1 MFKLL
6 EKEFGIDQGELDEI
20 RAVALSI
27 HAIHNARGMPETV
40 YHYTSCAG
48 LMGIIDTGKLR
59 ASHIAFMNDAKEY
72 AYGAELLS
80 RVITDKMQG
89 PSQREGII
97 EVIYKFIQP
106 DSYSIAHYMPC
117 FVFCFTSKRDDL
129 SQWRA
134 YGRGEGGFAI
144 GFDTA
149 KLLQAFDGRLCY
161 ASYVLY
167 DPQHQ
172 YEYAEMLVE
181 KTLELYNRHTSRHTG
196 DDAYSDRWYEAWRA
210 VASCLAPLVK
220 YPAFTEED
228 EWRIVYI
235 PSHPGE
241 FHFHE
246 NQKSMRP
253 FVEIDIDSDALIRE
267 VLVGPG
273 PSKDLNKIALDMLLG
288 KKRITVCD
296 IAISQIP
303 YRVA

>member
-6 EKEFGIDQGELDEI
+6 EKDFRINQRELDEI
-20 RAVALSI
+20 REVALSI
-27 HAIHNARGMPETV
+27 HAIHNARGIPATV
-40 YHYTSCAG
+40 YHYTTCAG
-48 LMGIIDTGKLR
+48 LMGILDTGKLR

-89 PSQREGII
+89 PSHRQGII
-97 EVIYKFIQP
+97 EVIYKFIRP
-106 DSYSIAHYMPC
+106 DSFSVAHYMPC

-149 KLLQAFDGRLCY
+149 RLLDVFDGRLCY
-161 ASYVLY
+161 PSYVVY
-167 DPQHQ
+167 DPQQQ
-172 YEYAEMLVE
+172 YDYAELLVE
-181 KTLELYNRHTSRHTG
+181 KTLELYNRHSNLHS
-196 DDAYSDRWYEAWRA
+196 DDDTYSERWYEAWRA
-210 VASCLAPLVK
+210 VAACLAPLVK
-220 YPAFTEED
+220 YPAFVEED

-235 PSHPGE
+235 PSNPGE

-253 FVEIDIDSDALIRE
+253 FVEVDIADRGLIKE

-273 PSKDLNKIALDMLLG
+273 PSKDLNRIALDMLLS
-288 KKRITVCD
+288 KKQISVCD
-296 IAISQIP
+296 IAISEIP